1 MRMLLPL
8 VLATLLLL
16 ADAFPP
22 DPVFCDASGDCFITN
37 SYGTWNTRQVCKV
50 SQIVYPSNEEELL
63 EAVSYGAKNKL
74 KMKAVTKFSHSIPPL
89 ACPGDGDGG
98 GHSGAAGLLA
108 ISTADYSRGIAVDV
122 NSKAVEVDGGAQLQ
136 AVLDEAARH
145 GLALAASP
153 YWNGLSVA
161 GILSTGSHGSSWRGK
176 GGALHDHVLKLRMVV
191 PSGKNSSSSSSH
203 KEFAKIVTLTPG
215 DGDLFYAAIVSLG
228 TMGVISKVTLEL
240 EPMFKRSITNMR
252 TSDAGLEDKIV
263 AFGNEHEFGDV
274 TWYPSKREAVYR
286 IDDRVPANTPGNG
299 INEFV
304 GFQPTLA
311 LAIVAQRALEET
323 LEAKRSSNGK
333 CIASQAQVSLLESL
347 GYGLKNTHGLRLFT
361 GYPVVGFQHK
371 IQTAGGCQ
379 ESTSRLLIC
388 GWDSAKH
395 ALFYLESG
403 ITIPAQS
410 IAAFIADVKHLRD
423 SHPDAGAL
431 CGIDLYTGVL
441 LRYVAASRALLGKP
455 FDGVD
460 LGFTYY
466 RSRNGSMPRL
476 NMDVWQ
482 EVEQMAIS
490 KYGGVPHWGKNTPV
504 TFSNPGTGR
513 SLRLERFVKEMR
525 NMDPSG
531 LFSTRWS
538 DRILGIKAME
548 EQKNPGCALEG
559 LCICSRDEHCAPEKS
574 YHCRPGRVFTAAR
587 VCRYENEGS

>member
-1 MRMLLPL
+1 MLLA
-8 VLATLLLL
+8 LALAIPLLLL

-22 DPVFCDASGDCFITN
+22 DPAFCDDSGDCFITN
-37 SYGTWNTRQVCKV
+37 AYGTWNDRV

-63 EAVSYGAKNKL
+63 EAVGYGAKNKL
-74 KMKAVTKFSHSIPPL
+74 KMKAVTKSSHSLPPL
-89 ACPGDGDGG
+89 ACPGDGA
-98 GHSGAAGLLA
+98 AAGLLA
-108 ISTADYSRGIAVDV
+108 ISTANYSRGIAVDV
-122 NSKAVEVDGGAQLQ
+122 ASKAVEVDGGAQLQ

-153 YWNGLSVA
+153 YWNSLSVA

-203 KEFAKIVTLTPG
+203 NEFAKIVTLTPG

-240 EPMFKRSITNMR
+240 EPMFKRSITNVR
-252 TSDAGLEDKIV
+252 TSDVGLEDKIV
-263 AFGNEHEFGDV
+263 AFGNEHKFGDV
-274 TWYPSKREAVYR
+274 IWYPSKREAVYR
-286 IDDRVPANTPGNG
+286 IDDRVLVDIPGDGVNDF
-299 INEFV
+299 I

-311 LAIVAQRALEET
+311 PAIVAQRALEET
-323 LEAKRSSNGK
+323 LEATRSSIGK
-333 CIASQAQVSLLESL
+333 CSASQTQVSLLQSL
-347 GYGLKNTHGLRLFT
+347 GYGLKNTRSLGLFT

-379 ESTSRLLIC
+379 DSASRLLIC
-388 GWDSAKH
+388 GWDSAKN

-403 ITIPAQS
+403 IRIPAQS

-431 CGIDLYTGVL
+431 CGIDLYTGVV

-460 LGFTYY
+460 VGLTYY
-466 RSRNGSMPRL
+466 RSRNGSVPRL
-476 NMDVWQ
+476 NMDLWQ
-482 EVEQMAIS
+482 EVEQKAIS

-504 TFSNPGTGR
+504 TFSNLGTG
-513 SLRLERFVKEMR
+513 SSPVLERFVGAMR
-525 NMDPSG
+525 S
-531 LFSTRWS
+531 STWS
-538 DRILGIKAME
+538 DRLLGIQAFGTVMAA
-548 EQKNPGCALEG
+548 GCALEG
-559 LCICSRDEHCAPEKS
+559 LCICARDEHCAPEKS
-574 YHCRPGRVFTAAR
+574 YYCRPGRVFTAAR
-587 VCRYENEGS
+587 VCRYENA

>member
-1 MRMLLPL
+1 MRMFLALA
-8 VLATLLLL
+8 LATPLLLL

-22 DPVFCDASGDCFITN
+22 DPAFCDDSGDCFITN
-37 SYGTWNTRQVCKV
+37 AYGTWNTRQVCKV

-63 EAVSYGAKNKL
+63 EAVGYGAKNKL
-74 KMKAVTKFSHSIPPL
+74 KMKAVTKSSHSLPPL
-89 ACPGDGDGG
+89 ACPGDG
-98 GHSGAAGLLA
+98 GAAGLLA
-108 ISTADYSRGIAVDV
+108 ISTANYSRGIAVDV
-122 NSKAVEVDGGAQLQ
+122 ASKAVEVDGGAQLQ

-145 GLALAASP
+145 GLALATSP

-191 PSGKNSSSSSSH
+191 
-203 KEFAKIVTLTPG
+203 
-215 DGDLFYAAIVSLG
+215 
-228 TMGVISKVTLEL
+228 TLEL
-240 EPMFKRSITNMR
+240 EPMFKRSVTNVG
-252 TSDAGLEDKIV
+252 TSDVGLEDKIV

-274 TWYPSKREAVYR
+274 IWYPSKREAVYR
-286 IDDRVPANTPGNG
+286 IDDRVPVDIPGDGVNDF
-299 INEFV
+299 I

-311 LAIVAQRALEET
+311 PAIVAQRALEET
-323 LEAKRSSNGK
+323 LEATRSSIGK
-333 CIASQAQVSLLESL
+333 CSASQTQVSLLQSL
-347 GYGLKNTHGLRLFT
+347 GYGLKNTRSLGLFT

-379 ESTSRLLIC
+379 DSASRLLIC
-388 GWDSAKH
+388 GWDSARN

-460 LGFTYY
+460 VGLTYY
-466 RSRNGSMPRL
+466 RSRNGSVPRL

-504 TFSNPGTGR
+504 TFSNLGTG
-513 SLRLERFVKEMR
+513 SSPVLERFVGAMR
-525 NMDPSG
+525 RMDPDG
-531 LFSTRWS
+531 LFSSTWS
-538 DRILGIKAME
+538 DRLLGIQAFGTVMAA
-548 EQKNPGCALEG
+548 GCALEG
-559 LCICSRDEHCAPEKS
+559 LCICARDEHCAPEKS
-574 YHCRPGRVFTAAR
+574 YYCRPRRVFTAAM
-587 VCRYENEGS
+587 VCRYENA